1 MTRLKCSAVISFK
14 RMYPTRNI
22 YLSEFAVSY
31 FVFQTLCNLKTSAM
45 CPIILL
51 LPFNVVEFMDK
62 YEMMREWRAI
72 FVFFCCISRKVLAE
86 TTIFVN
92 FWSNIFLR
100 KYIEFRSTYEVF
112 KNTTVWIS
120 FSYQSISF
128 SDNYVYNSVTVS
140 ASLQN
145 WGKV

>member
-31 FVFQTLCNLKTSAM
+31 FVFEALCKLKTSAM

-51 LPFNVVEFMDK
+51 LPFHVVEFMDK

-92 FWSNIFLR
+92 FWSNIF
-100 KYIEFRSTYEVF
+100 RSKVF

-128 SDNYVYNSVTVS
+128 SDNYVYNSVTES

-145 WGKV
+145 CGKV